1 MKLVGR
7 IWYPIKIPYLPQISN
22 NQQGQNWFRKSMEKI
37 NMRQNIITAIV
48 QRAPILNS

>member
-1 MKLVGR
+1 MV
-7 IWYPIKIPYLPQISN
+7 PIKIHLFTSN
-22 NQQGQNWFRKSMEKI
+22 FKQHQQGQNWFRKSMEKI